1 MAGPDALPAARESIL
16 REQLSRYYR
25 WHAPVYDASRW
36 LFLFGRQ
43 RLLRETAARLDA
55 PARVLEIGVG
65 TGRNLGWL
73 AQRWPRAQLTG
84 VDLSSSML
92 LRARRRLAGQAERLH
107 LVEGAFCA
115 DMLDQPQDLIVLSY
129 VLTMAGP
136 QRLQLVEQALQA
148 LAPGGLLAVVD
159 FDATP
164 WPAFARWMAV
174 NHVLIDGQLRPALDR
189 IAPAELQ
196 LGRAAYAGMWSWLLH
211 LHRAP
216 AGGSG

>member
-1 MAGPDALPAARESIL
+1 MAGPDSLSAAPDTQL
-16 REQLSRYYR
+16 RDKLSRYYR

-43 RLLRETAARLDA
+43 RLLREAAARLEQ

-65 TGRNLGWL
+65 TGRNLHWL
-73 AQRWPRAQLTG
+73 ARRWPLAKLTG
-84 VDLSSSML
+84 VDLSASML
-92 LRARRRLAGQAERLH
+92 LQARRRLAGQGDRLQ
-107 LVEGAFCA
+107 LIEGAFRA
-115 DMLDQPQDLIVLSY
+115 DLLDQPQDLVVLSY

-136 QRLQLVEQALQA
+136 QRLQLLDQALEV

-164 WPAFARWMAV
+164 WPGFARWMAV
-174 NHVLIDGQLRPALDR
+174 NHVVIDGQLRPALDR
-189 IAPAELQ
+189 LAPAEWQ
-196 LGRAAYAGMWSWLLH
+196 LVRPAYAGVWSWFLH

-216 AGGSG
+216 VS